1 MSTLQVCHRLY
12 VAVTIDTLFVT
23 LCKVLCTVDARC
35 CQSHLD
41 ISFILRI
48 RSPLILLFM
57 TSRSRKGFAFSPEK
71 DQCTS
76 CGRDIVAGPMGLSRH
91 LARSPLCAED
101 YEAELNPR
109 REHVRFPSM
118 LSSSSVCPV
127 DDGRQS
133 EVDFMHT
140 ISGSST
146 VNDLLAL
153 PSEDVSEGIPN
164 KDDAE
169 EDDFPISHDDAYDAC
184 LASETSCA
192 LADEESP
199 PLLPADDGA
208 TKNDVADGSILDA
221 FLAHSE
227 SIDDGLSLSLFSVEE
242 KVQIDLLQ
250 TLKRLRAPLIAY
262 EEIMRWASRSCLQ
275 GYSFRD
281 VPIMS
286 RKGVIDNIKVRV
298 DVKSLQPLVKQ
309 LYLPYSKC
317 FVEVVYFSAH
327 SIFGSFLSCTDL
339 NQDQNYIFNDDNN
352 PDCNPFAK
360 PNGAVISDI
369 NTGAAYL
376 KTYDALIKNM
386 EEDMLLPCIL
396 AIDKT
401 TCDVGGGGRL
411 SLEPIVI
418 SYGLMKHDVRK
429 TPRAMRVLG
438 FINTSPIV
446 LRGEKP
452 LNAPTPGTGL
462 SQPPLE
468 RNYQSQS
475 VTDAAWR
482 LNEYH
487 MQIDCIL
494 RESGYLD
501 LQRTGLK
508 WNLSFRGKS
517 FPVVLHPFIPFI
529 IGDTEGHDGLC
540 GHYKSRTG
548 GVAQLC
554 RACECPTMVCGYSK
568 ARDYARRKPKII
580 NKLVREKKFPELRA
594 MSQQY
599 LNNAFDNV
607 RLGMHNDR
615 GIFGACPGE
624 ILHLILI
631 GWFRNVIDSF
641 FIQISKDSVPSK
653 KYDTLLLDINK
664 WLRRQSDRNVPSTST
679 KKGFSS
685 TAKIP
690 GHEYAGCLFVM
701 LISFYTSRFRE
712 IFKKARASLKVSDKD
727 KALSH
732 PGFVKD
738 WRTLVSSLL
747 EWHAWLK
754 QPEIRRTSVVKS
766 VYATSHLMRLLRYV
780 APRLTGGMKSNTIK
794 THLVLHIHEDILNFG
809 VPEVMNSS
817 YAESGHITICKDTTR
832 NTQKQSQTFTVQAAL
847 RYVENLAINRASIA
861 SVDSTRITDSV
872 SGSTN
877 SAKLCGKHFIVYKNS
892 DGETRC
898 HRETSSKK
906 SKDSLSE
913 PFPLDAHV
921 LETLSAHC
929 LPHVNSQ
936 VLHCYTEY
944 RHKGESQLYRAN
956 PMYDGKPWFDH
967 ALVSWKDEKGGT
979 FHCPARVHAFV
990 DLHDVLPRCSIAF
1003 PHAQQGGH
1011 HTKPGFYAIIESY
1024 DYLPPP
1030 TVMGADGK
1038 PIVEDDFAFAI
1049 FRMARMTLIPNT
1061 KKPILYLVHTD
1072 SIMGPTVGIPDAFGD
1087 TPPIVGGASNPDVD
1101 YIFLYLPQ
1109 CEWSQTWEA
1118 NVMLKHRDATGPNG
1132 YESDDAAYKVQ
1143 ENGEVV
1149 YIGEHFDEVEEGEV
1163 EQDGVEEPAT
1173 STRKRKTPANI
1184 TQAGKA
1190 PGKNAKTRKKATN
1203 GPKPLTPIRK
1213 PPSKRA
1219 S

>member
-1 MSTLQVCHRLY
+1 
-12 VAVTIDTLFVT
+12 
-23 LCKVLCTVDARC
+23 
-35 CQSHLD
+35 
-41 ISFILRI
+41 
-48 RSPLILLFM
+48 M
-57 TSRSRKGFAFSPEK
+57 TSRSGKGFGVSPEK
-71 DQCTS
+71 QQCNT
-76 CGRDIVAGPMGLSRH
+76 CGRLVVAGPMGLSRH
-91 LARSPLCAED
+91 LARSRVCAEE
-101 YEAELNPR
+101 YEAEFNPR
-109 REHVRFPSM
+109 CKQVLFPSM
-118 LSSSSVCPV
+118 PLRSTV
-127 DDGRQS
+127 G
-133 EVDFMHT
+133 
-140 ISGSST
+140 GSST
-146 VNDLLAL
+146 VNDLLAF
-153 PSEDVSEGIPN
+153 PSQNVPEDIPN
-164 KDDAE
+164 QDIADD
-169 EDDFPISHDDAYDAC
+169 DDFPVAHDDAYDG
-184 LASETSCA
+184 LVASETSCA

-199 PLLPADDGA
+199 PLLSADDTA
-208 TKNDVADGSILDA
+208 TQNDVADGSILDS
-221 FLAHSE
+221 FVAHSE

-250 TLKRLRAPLIAY
+250 TLRRLRAPLITY
-262 EEIMRWASRSCLQ
+262 EEIMRWASRSCSQ

-281 VPIMS
+281 APITS
-286 RKGVIDNIKVRV
+286 RKSVLDKLKVRV
-298 DVKSLQPLVKQ
+298 NVKSLEPMVKQ

-327 SIFGSFLSCTDL
+327 SIFGSFLSCPDL
-339 NQDQNYIFNDDNN
+339 NQDQNYIFNDDND
-352 PDCNPFAK
+352 PACNPFAK

-376 KTYDALIKNM
+376 RTYDALIKNV

-396 AIDKT
+396 AMDKT
-401 TCDVGGGGRL
+401 TCDIGGGGRL
-411 SLEPIVI
+411 SLEPIVV

-429 TPRAMRVLG
+429 TPLAMRVLG
-438 FINTSPIV
+438 FINTSAIQM
-446 LRGEKP
+446 RGDEP
-452 LNAPTPGTGL
+452 LNAPIPGTGL
-462 SQPPLE
+462 SRSPLVRDSRSCE
-468 RNYQSQS
+468 W
-475 VTDAAWR
+475 VTDPAWR

-529 IGDTEGHDGLC
+529 IGDTDGHDALC
-540 GHYKSRTG
+540 GHYKSRTS

-554 RACECPTMVCGYSK
+554 RACECPTMLCGYSK
-568 ARDYARRKPKII
+568 GRNFPRRKPRII

-631 GWFRNVIDSF
+631 GWFRNVVDSF
-641 FIQISKDSVPSK
+641 FIQIKKDSVLAK

-685 TAKIP
+685 TANIP

-712 IFKKARASLKVSDKD
+712 LFKKARASTKVSAKD
-727 KALSH
+727 KALSSAN
-732 PGFVKD
+732 FADDWKD
-738 WRTLVSSLL
+738 LVSSLL

-754 QPEIRRTSVVKS
+754 QPEIRRTSVAKS
-766 VYATSHLMRLLRYV
+766 VYATSHLMRTLRFV
-780 APRLTGGMKSNTIK
+780 APRLSGGMKSNTIK

-832 NTQKQSQTFTVQAAL
+832 TTQKRSETFTLQAAR
-847 RYVENLAINRASIA
+847 RYVENLAIHRAS
-861 SVDSTRITDSV
+861 SGSLGSTGITDSACAN
-872 SGSTN
+872 TD
-877 SAKLCGKHFIVYKNS
+877 ADTLCGKHFIVYKNS

-898 HRETSSKK
+898 HRQPSSKK
-906 SKDSLSE
+906 SKDSVRE

-921 LETLSAHC
+921 LETLCAHC
-929 LPHVNSQ
+929 LPHLTLQ

-944 RHKGESQLYRAN
+944 RLKGERQLYRAH

-967 ALVSWKDEKGGT
+967 ALVRWIGNEGRT
-979 FHCPARVHAFV
+979 LLCPARVHVFV
-990 DLHDVLPRCSIAF
+990 DLDNVKPRSCISF
-1003 PHAQQGGH
+1003 PYANQGGH

-1030 TVMGADGK
+1030 TLKDDYGNPVMDRQGK
-1038 PIVEDDFAFAI
+1038 PKIDEDYVFAI
-1049 FRMARMTLIPNT
+1049 FRKARMTVIPNT
-1061 KKPILYLVHTD
+1061 NKPILYLVHTEC
-1072 SIMGPTVGIPDAFGD
+1072 IVGPTIGIPDAFGES
-1087 TPPIVGGASNPDVD
+1087 PPIVGGASIPDVD
-1101 YIFLYLPQ
+1101 YIFLHKPQ
-1109 CEWSQTWEA
+1109 HEWADTWEA
-1118 NVMLKHRDATGPNG
+1118 HVMTKHRKATGVDG
-1132 YESDDAAYKVQ
+1132 SESDDAAYKVQ
-1143 ENGEVV
+1143 EDGEVV
-1149 YIGEHFDEVEEGEV
+1149 YAGEDCDDGDDGEE
-1163 EQDGVEEPAT
+1163 EERAT
-1173 STRKRKTPANI
+1173 TNRKRKAQPAN
-1184 TQAGKA
+1184 KA
-1190 PGKNAKTRKKATN
+1190 TTTKARGRKKPTN
-1203 GPKPLTPIRK
+1203 RPKPLTPIKK
-1213 PPSKRA
+1213 PSSKKA